1 MISFSLCL
9 PLKPFQ
15 TSWDV
20 GVWSRGKSLTD
31 AECAGAGPYI
41 AITAPSS
48 HTRHTRTRGGA
59 PGASGARLAFTSV
72 PGQSCGWRSIR
83 KMQPGLY
90 DRCWCW
96 EHAVSG
102 LTICFAIMWCLRNL
116 CTPSGPDW
124 GAPCHQSPPS
134 EPRSPARFEEA
145 TGVFMES
152 IDKKFIDENISDNQD
167 DGLIF

>member
-1 MISFSLCL
+1 MWGS
-9 PLKPFQ
+9 
-15 TSWDV
+15 
-20 GVWSRGKSLTD
+20 
-31 AECAGAGPYI
+31 GAGQESNWCWVCGCRALYS
-41 AITAPSS
+41 ITAPSS

-72 PGQSCGWRSIR
+72 PGLSGGWRSIR

-102 LTICFAIMWCLRNL
+102 LTILCFAIMWCLRNL

-124 GAPCHQSPPS
+124 GAPCHQSPPF
-134 EPRSPARFEEA
+134 EPRAPGRFEEA
-145 TGVFMES
+145 TGVFLES
-152 IDKKFIDENISDNQD
+152 MDKKFIDENISDNQD